1 MGVARSVD
9 ARPGEGTRRARRGV
23 RDMSG
28 GSPPDES
35 PPAGADALHDAL
47 ELARATL
54 SDADAALEAA
64 THALSPGASDED
76 SDSYA
81 SEPATD
87 GPDDE
92 ATDSGS
98 VSLSVDEDGVWVG
111 VLAGDGDFDDASDYD
126 SESYTD
132 DSDDH
137 LDDFDDDAMHFE
149 IEGEIPL
156 GAAGD
161 DPNAGTPVDDEERG
175 VYMLPDGEPIPSVTG
190 MNHAQGSDSVGAS
203 SREDS
208 SSPDLATCASWT
220 RPRRPRAARPREVR
234 TAAVSGVLRHVRPGR
249 EARRGVRGCRTRG

>member
-1 MGVARSVD
+1 MGVARSESTPAPVKERVERD
-9 ARPGEGTRRARRGV
+9 AASGTCPA
-23 RDMSG
+23 D
-28 GSPPDES
+28 PPDES
-35 PPAGADALHDAL
+35 PPAGADASHDAL

-76 SDSYA
+76 SDSDA

-98 VSLSVDEDGVWVG
+98 VSLGVDEDGVWVG

-126 SESYTD
+126 GESTTD

-149 IEGEIPL
+149 IEG
-156 GAAGD
+156 
-161 DPNAGTPVDDEERG
+161 
-175 VYMLPDGEPIPSVTG
+175 
-190 MNHAQGSDSVGAS
+190 DS
-203 SREDS
+203 
-208 SSPDLATCASWT
+208 
-220 RPRRPRAARPREVR
+220 PRR
-234 TAAVSGVLRHVRPGR
+234 
-249 EARRGVRGCRTRG
+249 RRRR